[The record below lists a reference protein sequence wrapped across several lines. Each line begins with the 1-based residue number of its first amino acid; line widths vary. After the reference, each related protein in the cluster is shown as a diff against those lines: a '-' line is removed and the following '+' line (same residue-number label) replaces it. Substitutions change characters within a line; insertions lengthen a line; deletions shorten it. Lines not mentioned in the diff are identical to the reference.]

1 MSTTASTDKVRS
13 VIRTLQS
20 IQIGGTKL
28 AKIRPKDLVRILQSL
43 ATLLENGVSLSSSLD
58 AIHSDR
64 NFKGS
69 REILLHLSQ
78 TVKTGGSLSS
88 AMKKY
93 PTTFAPL
100 IVHQVEIGESTGEL
114 NRSLSRLVTQLE
126 NRSALR
132 SFLIKKLTY
141 PCLLMAAGL
150 GCVVFMLTSVIPTF
164 QKMYQDSGAVLPWIT
179 QLLVDISD
187 FIMTRGPTIALSLA
201 AVVGGAI
208 AAYCHS
214 RMGVAIDRFM
224 LRLPMI
230 GPWLNNIAIL
240 QFSETLSN
248 LLNSGFILVEALPGA
263 ARTVTNRYVRQ
274 RLNGI
279 HASVRRGE
287 RFSGAINKEQDVFP
301 PVVKQ
306 LVVVGERTGRLAEVS
321 RQIHQHLKQ
330 DVEKLTATML
340 ASIEPILTIGL
351 AIVIGGILLAVYL
364 PMFDMIGQTSE

>member
-1 MSTTASTDKVRS
+1 MSSAAATVKAKSL
-13 VIRTLQS
+13 IQTLQS
-20 IQIGGTKL
+20 IQIGGSKQP
-28 AKIRPKDLVRILQSL
+28 KIRPKDLVRIMQSL

-58 AIHSDR
+58 AIQSDR

-78 TVKTGGSLSS
+78 SVNTGGSLSS

-93 PTTFAPL
+93 PATFPSL

-114 NRSLSRLVTQLE
+114 NRSLSRLVSQLE

-141 PCLLMAAGL
+141 PCLLLSAGF

-179 QLLVDISD
+179 QVMIDISD
-187 FIMTRGPTIALSLA
+187 AIMTRGPTMALSIL
-201 AVVGGAI
+201 VIVGGAI
-208 AAYCHS
+208 FAHCHP
-214 RMGVAIDRFM
+214 RIGVGIDRLL
-224 LRLPMI
+224 LRLPMF

-263 ARTVTNRYVRQ
+263 ARSVTNRYIRQ
-274 RLNGI
+274 RLNNI
-279 HASVRRGE
+279 HAAVRRGE

-321 RQIHQHLKQ
+321 RQIQQHLKN
-330 DVEKLTATML
+330 DVEKLTSTLLGA
-340 ASIEPILTIGL
+340 IEPLLTVGL
-351 AIVIGGILLAVYL
+351 AVVIGGILLAVYL